1 LIHATLHQLKV
12 FEATARHGSFTR
24 AAEELF
30 LTQPTV
36 SMQVKQLTKA
46 IGLPLFE
53 QVGKRL
59 YLTDAGRE
67 LYSTCQEIFQR
78 LDQLEMSVANLK
90 GMKQGKLRLAVI
102 TTTKY
107 FMPRLLGPFCQHYPG
122 IDVSLA
128 VTNHEGVIDRLSN
141 NQDDL
146 YVMSQLPENI
156 DIQSRAFL
164 ENPLVV
170 VAPYDHPLAGEKQI
184 PLKRLVDEPFIMREP
199 GSGTRGAFQ
208 KMLDAQKL
216 SIKVRLELG
225 SNEAIKHAVAG
236 GLGLSVLSRHT
247 LVPEPANNEL
257 TILDVEGFPISRQW
271 YVVYLSGKQLS
282 VVASTFLDYLCDAAE
297 KFSGGFANLS
307 EWAKRTKEISE
318 ISTYEPTEFEPTEL
332 VSQIGQTELEESKDV
347 VMQG

>member
-1 LIHATLHQLKV
+1 MIHATLHQLKV

-78 LDQLEMSVANLK
+78 LDQLEMTVADLK
-90 GMKQGKLRLAVI
+90 GMKQGKLRIAVI

-107 FMPRLLGPFCQHYPG
+107 FMPRLLGPFCQRYPG
-122 IDVSLA
+122 IDVSLT
-128 VTNHEGVIDRLSN
+128 VTNHERVIERLAN
-141 NQDDL
+141 NQDDI
-146 YVMSQLPENI
+146 YVMSQLPEHL
-156 DIQSRAFL
+156 DIKSRAFL

-184 PLKRLVDEPFIMREP
+184 SLKRVAEEPFIMREP

-208 KMLDAQKL
+208 KLLDSQKL
-216 SIKVRLELG
+216 MVKVRLELG
-225 SNEAIKHAVAG
+225 SNEAIKQAVAG

-247 LVPEPANNEL
+247 LLPEAANSEL

-271 YVVYLSGKQLS
+271 YAVYLSGKQLS
-282 VVASTFLDYLCDAAE
+282 VVATTFLDYLYDAADQ
-297 KFSGGFANLS
+297 FSGGFANIS
-307 EWAKRTKEISE
+307 EWAKRKD
-318 ISTYEPTEFEPTEL
+318 EL
-332 VSQIGQTELEESKDV
+332 QNNLAGIQDGMILHR
-347 VMQG
+347 